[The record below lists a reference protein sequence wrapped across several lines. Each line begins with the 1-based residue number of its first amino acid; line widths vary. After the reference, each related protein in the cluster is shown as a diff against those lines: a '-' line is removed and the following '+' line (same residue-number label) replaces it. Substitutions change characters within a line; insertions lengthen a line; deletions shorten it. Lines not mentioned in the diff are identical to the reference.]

1 MDVLSQMFDNL
12 LVLAAGVL
20 WFLIGAL
27 VLEQI
32 RRRNWSVVTI
42 LSIPYAAISYIL
54 FLGLHTIL
62 M

>member
-1 MDVLSQMFDNL
+1 MDVLSQMFYNL
-12 LVLAAGVL
+12 SVLVAGVL

-32 RRRNWSVVTI
+32 RRRNWSVVAI
-42 LSIPYAAISYIL
+42 LSIPYVATSYIL
-54 FLGLHTIL
+54 FFGLHTIL